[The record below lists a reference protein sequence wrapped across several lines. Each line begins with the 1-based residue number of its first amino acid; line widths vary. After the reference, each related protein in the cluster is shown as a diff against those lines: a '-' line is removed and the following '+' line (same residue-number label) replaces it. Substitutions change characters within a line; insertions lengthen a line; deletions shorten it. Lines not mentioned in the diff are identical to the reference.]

1 MINLHRRPRS
11 LRSTT
16 VGRAAAVAAL
26 LFCLLPVFFSTG
38 CNTEACLESKT
49 SIFSAAFYAY
59 GDSGVKVA
67 IDSVS
72 IYGVGQYK
80 DSLLVDTANIASF
93 QATLRSDRDTTQYVI
108 RYDQHNLNPRY
119 KRDTLTFVYHT
130 YIEFESAE
138 CGAMYNY
145 VIDDFYYTTWQ
156 IVDAQ
161 LMTPEFNN
169 QDVENVRLYYYVPE

>member
-1 MINLHRRPRS
+1 MIDCRKYRILKRRIA
-11 LRSTT
+11 
-16 VGRAAAVAAL
+16 GRMRAFGVLFACVLPMLFSVA
-26 LFCLLPVFFSTG
+26 

-49 SIFSAAFYAY
+49 SIFNAAFYAY
-59 GDSGVKVA
+59 GDSAAKVVV
-67 IDSVS
+67 DSVS
-72 IYGVGQYK
+72 VYGVGQFN
-80 DSLLVDTANIASF
+80 DSLLVDTANISSF

-145 VIDDFYYTTWQ
+145 VIDDFRYTTWQ
-156 IVDAQ
+156 IVDAE
-161 LMTPEFNN
+161 LMTSEVNN
-169 QDVENVRLYYYVPE
+169 QDVENVRLYYYVVK

>member
-1 MINLHRRPRS
+1 M
-11 LRSTT
+11 
-16 VGRAAAVAAL
+16 GRAAAFVAL
-26 LFCLLPVFFSTG
+26 SLCLLPLLCSTA

-59 GDSGVKVA
+59 GDSGVKVI

-72 IYGVGQYK
+72 VYGVGQYK
-80 DSLLVDTANIASF
+80 DSLLVDTANISSF

-145 VIDDFYYTTWQ
+145 VIDDFRYTTWQ
-156 IVDAQ
+156 IVDAR
-161 LMTPEFNN
+161 LMTQEFNN
-169 QDVENVRLYYYVPE
+169 QDVENVLLYYYVPE